1 MMTEMNDIEINI
13 PSDHVFERIVRDSAV
28 VVARYLGFAE
38 ERTADLQLAVSEAV
52 TNAIEHGNKGRI
64 DVKVGVH
71 FLLQHDR
78 LAVRVIDQGGN
89 APADLTH
96 QPAPHMEEKLAEDSP
111 RGLGIFLIQQLVDG
125 VELHSGEGRTEF
137 TMWFNLKETPAEE
150 IPPAAPGPGAHPP
163 PGDEQSGEET

>member
-1 MMTEMNDIEINI
+1 MTDMNEVEISI

-52 TNAIEHGNKGRI
+52 TNAIEHGNQGRV

-78 LAVRVIDQGGN
+78 LAVRVIDQGGTMPDIEN
-89 APADLTH
+89 R
-96 QPAPHMEEKLAEDSP
+96 PAPHMEEKLEEDSP
-111 RGLGIFLIQQLVDG
+111 RGLGIFLIQQLVDD
-125 VELHSGEGRTEF
+125 VELRRNDGRTEF
-137 TMWFNLKETPAEE
+137 TMWFDIKKTPANEP
-150 IPPAAPGPGAHPP
+150 IPADAALAGHHSA
-163 PGDEQSGEET
+163 SLGEER